1 MLLPAVLF
9 DMTVIFVV
17 RAILAV
23 ARLLRATVTRL
34 ADATPAESEINL
46 LSAFQLFVVV
56 QQISD

>member
-9 DMTVIFVV
+9 DMTVTFAV

>member
-1 MLLPAVLF
+1 MLLPVVLF
-9 DMTVIFVV
+9 DMTVTFVV

-23 ARLLRATVTRL
+23 ARLLRATVARL
-34 ADATPAESEINL
+34 PDATPAESEIDL

>member
-1 MLLPAVLF
+1 MLLPVVLF